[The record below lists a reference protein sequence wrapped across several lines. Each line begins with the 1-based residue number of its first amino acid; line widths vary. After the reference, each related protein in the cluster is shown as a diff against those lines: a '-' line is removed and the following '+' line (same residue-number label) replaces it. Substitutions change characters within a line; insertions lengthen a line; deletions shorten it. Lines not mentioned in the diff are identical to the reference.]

1 MEENIITQRQ
11 HQVLLGTLLGD
22 AHLELAP
29 NKKSARLRLSQ
40 NANNNFYIEHFEKR
54 RNSR

>member
-29 NKKSARLRLSQ
+29 NKKSARLRLSLI
-40 NANNNFYIEHFEKR
+40 NNSIFTTE
-54 RNSR
+54 

>member
-29 NKKSARLRLSQ
+29 NKKSARLRLFFLKTLIISLI
-40 NANNNFYIEHFEKR
+40 NNSIFTTE
-54 RNSR
+54 